1 MTSPD
6 RSLIDRSTVACLG
19 GGWHAAM
26 AISPDGSTWPWL
38 ISPDPDADAAT
49 TPVAFPEHELLG
61 PLPQVVRYRL
71 TRHLCGHP
79 CKDGHPCR
87 REVHAR
93 GRLCP
98 QHLTA
103 SQARLAPDEIHAH
116 ADELLA
122 ILRAARDRR
131 EAAS

>member
-1 MTSPD
+1 MTTPGALPD
-6 RSLIDRSTVACLG
+6 WSTVACLG

-26 AISPDGSTWPWL
+26 AVEPDGTSWPWL
-38 ISPDPDADAAT
+38 ISPEPDADS
-49 TPVAFPEHELLG
+49 TPVAFPEHERLG
-61 PLPQVVRYRL
+61 PLPWIVRYRL

-98 QHLTA
+98 QHLA
-103 SQARLAPDEIHAH
+103 APQARRTPDEIRAH
-116 ADELLA
+116 ADELRA
-122 ILRAARDRR
+122 ILRAARERR

>member
-1 MTSPD
+1 MTAPS
-6 RSLIDRSTVACLG
+6 RSLIDRFTVACLG

-26 AISPDGSTWPWL
+26 AVESDGASWPWL
-38 ISPDPDADAAT
+38 ISPDADADAAT
-49 TPVAFPEHELLG
+49 SVAFPEHERLG
-61 PLPQVVRYRL
+61 PLPWGVRYRL

-98 QHLTA
+98 QHLAAPQT
-103 SQARLAPDEIHAH
+103 RRTPDEIRTHA
-116 ADELLA
+116 AELRRILA
-122 ILRAARDRR
+122 EARERR
-131 EAAS
+131 EAQA

>member
-1 MTSPD
+1 MTAPS
-6 RSLIDRSTVACLG
+6 RSLPDWSTVACLG
-19 GGWHAAM
+19 TGWHAAM

-38 ISPDPDADAAT
+38 ISPDADADAAT
-49 TPVAFPEHELLG
+49 PVAFPAHEQLG
-61 PLPQVVRYRL
+61 PLPQVVRYRVA
-71 TRHLCGHP
+71 RHLCGHP

-98 QHLTA
+98 QHLAA
-103 SQARLAPDEIHAH
+103 SQARPDEIRAH
-116 ADELLA
+116 SAELRR
-122 ILRAARDRR
+122 ILRESRERR

>member
-1 MTSPD
+1 MTTPGALPD
-6 RSLIDRSTVACLG
+6 WSTVACLG
-19 GGWHAAM
+19 TGWHAAM
-26 AISPDGSTWPWL
+26 TISPDGSTWPWL

-49 TPVAFPEHELLG
+49 TWATPAHEQLG
-61 PLPQVVRYRL
+61 PLPWGIRYRL

-103 SQARLAPDEIHAH
+103 SQARRTPDEIRAH
-116 ADELLA
+116 ADE
-122 ILRAARDRR
+122 RR